1 MSTDVQPP
9 SSPTAPELKSFDRV
23 TSIPLV
29 HDGISAVQSTLE
41 HYTPTA
47 YAYATSLTSTAY
59 NLSTPLQNRL
69 APLLVGADGIA
80 LKGLDVAQNTFPT
93 PFTIKTEEVVE
104 GVKKRKDDAVS
115 AVTRPVYGLA
125 NGVDS
130 VSKRRSL
137 RWGAL
142 LGLD

>member
-9 SSPTAPELKSFDRV
+9 TSAPELKSLDRV

-29 HDGISAVQSTLE
+29 HDSITAVQSTLQN
-41 HYTPTA
+41 YTPTA

-59 NLSTPLQNRL
+59 NLSTPLQTRL
-69 APLLVGADGIA
+69 APLIVGADGIA
-80 LKGLDVAQNTFPT
+80 LKGLDVAEKTFPT

-104 GVKKRKDDAVS
+104 GVKKRKDDAVN

-130 VSKRRSL
+130 VSNSLSLVGGRSFE
-137 RWGAL
+137 
-142 LGLD
+142 LG